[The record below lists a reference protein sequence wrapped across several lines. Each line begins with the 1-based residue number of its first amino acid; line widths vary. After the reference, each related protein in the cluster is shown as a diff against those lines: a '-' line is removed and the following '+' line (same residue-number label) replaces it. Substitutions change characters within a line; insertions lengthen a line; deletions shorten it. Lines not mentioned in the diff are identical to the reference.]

1 MKDFPRALK
10 FWTALLLLVYW
21 CAVQAAPA
29 GAGLVASQPSGA
41 TSIASVRDADMVTV
55 QRALEHKV
63 VARKLL
69 DYGVKADEVQMR
81 LADMSDQDLH
91 SLASASK
98 GLPSGG
104 DSGLGIIITVLVIVL
119 LVIVILKLMNRQVVV
134 R

>member
-1 MKDFPRALK
+1 MMKDFPRALK

-21 CAVQAAPA
+21 CAFQAAPA

-69 DYGVKADEVQMR
+69 DYGVKADEVQVR

-104 DSGLGIIITVLVIVL
+104 DGLGIIVTVLVIVL
-119 LVIVILKLMNRQVVV
+119 LVIVILKLMNRQVIV